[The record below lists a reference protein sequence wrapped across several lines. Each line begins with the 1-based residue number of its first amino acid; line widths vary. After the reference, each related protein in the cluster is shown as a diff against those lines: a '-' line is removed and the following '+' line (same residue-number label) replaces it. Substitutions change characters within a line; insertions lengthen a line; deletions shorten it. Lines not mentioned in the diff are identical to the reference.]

1 MHGTFFTPGLLLCMQ
16 PSRQSIDTLVAH
28 IRNGT
33 CSPEELALFRKWIT
47 SLDTGD
53 PASDLSPELVQLL
66 KDRMHQQLMQ
76 EIRPAKVVAF
86 NRKTFIKRYAV
97 AAAIVIAFSCSL
109 LLWLF
114 NSRRMGLPANTLS
127 SRTVIDNRQHVVR
140 KVTMPDGTVIWL
152 NRNSSLEFDQEQYNH
167 TQRSVKLSGE
177 GFFEVAKD
185 SSRPFLVETGNI
197 HVRVLGTAFNVEA
210 WQQESE
216 IRVSLVHGSV
226 ALKNIS
232 NAATT
237 VLIPDQTMRYSKQ
250 TGKWMVLPMALN
262 HIEAWTTGA
271 LVFNEVPLEEA
282 LQRIADRFHLTI
294 DYDKDLLLN
303 KRITASFPSRDW
315 QSALHN
321 ILFVHGLNFHIVKGH
336 VVIVH

>member
-1 MHGTFFTPGLLLCMQ
+1 MQ
-16 PSRQSIDTLVAH
+16 PSRQSIETLIEH

-33 CSPEELALFRKWIT
+33 CTSEELALFRKWVT
-47 SLDTGD
+47 ALDMGD
-53 PASDLSPELVQLL
+53 AASDLSPDLVQLF

-76 EIRPAKVVAF
+76 EIQPAKAVAF
-86 NRKTFIKRYAV
+86 NGKTFFRRYVA
-97 AAAIVIAFSCSL
+97 AAAIVVAFSCGL
-109 LLWLF
+109 LLWFL
-114 NSRRMGLPANTLS
+114 NSRRTGVPAEALS
-127 SRTVIDNRQHVVR
+127 SRAVINNKQHVVR

-152 NRNSSLEFDQEQYNH
+152 NRNSSLEFDQVQYNR

-197 HVRVLGTAFNVEA
+197 HIRVLGTAFNVEA

-226 ALKNIS
+226 SLKNIS

-250 TGKWMVLPMALN
+250 TGEWMVLPMAVN

-271 LVFNEVPLEEA
+271 MVFNEVPLEEA
-282 LQRIADRFHLTI
+282 LQRIADRFHLTM
-294 DYDKDLLLN
+294 DFDKSILLN

-336 VVIVH
+336 VVIAH